1 MCYASSNYGA
11 KGTILDAVGNAKR
24 SRAPVM
30 PFKSLPCQRR
40 GKRVESNHFELE
52 KEKSL

>member
-40 GKRVESNHFELE
+40 GKSNHFELE
-52 KEKSL
+52 KEESL